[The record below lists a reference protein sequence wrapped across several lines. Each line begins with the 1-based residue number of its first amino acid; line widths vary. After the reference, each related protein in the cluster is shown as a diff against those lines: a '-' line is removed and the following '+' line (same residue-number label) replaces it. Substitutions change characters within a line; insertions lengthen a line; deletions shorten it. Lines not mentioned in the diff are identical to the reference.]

1 MAASNHQQQNGQI
14 IGLGGIGALEN
25 DADTKLFVVKKTGD
39 SQGITALISRQ
50 LQGMYSFLCIDFYSI
65 IKEFNQKCMI
75 NCLSLWYYFELCL
88 YQYFLIYC
96 GTIFLFKKKLYL
108 YSVYSLL
115 IKISNLSFSYS

>member
-50 LQGMYSFLCIDFYSI
+50 LQGMYVHFY
-65 IKEFNQKCMI
+65 
-75 NCLSLWYYFELCL
+75 LR
-88 YQYFLIYC
+88 
-96 GTIFLFKKKLYL
+96 FLFLLLKNLTKNVYDKLF
-108 YSVYSLL
+108 SFFVLL
-115 IKISNLSFSYS
+115 